1 MEVSSRPSSLK
12 TKLKEQFNMKT
23 KNVVTAGVIASL
35 YVVLT
40 LISAA
45 MGLSGNVIQLRL
57 SEALTVL
64 PYFTPAAIPGLF
76 IGCLIANILTGAIAV
91 DVICGSLATLIGA
104 IGTYMLRKYKYLVSI
119 PPVIAN
125 MIIVPLVLKYA
136 YHLDE
141 AFWYM
146 MVTVGIGEI
155 ICCCILGNLLL
166 FSAEKAIK
174 R

>member
-1 MEVSSRPSSLK
+1 M
-12 TKLKEQFNMKT
+12 
-23 KNVVTAGVIASL
+23 
-35 YVVLT
+35 
-40 LISAA
+40 
-45 MGLSGNVIQLRL
+45 
-57 SEALTVL
+57 
-64 PYFTPAAIPGLF
+64 PYFTAAAIPGLF

-91 DVICGSLATLIGA
+91 DVIFGSIATLIGA
-104 IGTYMLRKYKYLVSI
+104 IGSYLLRKQKYLVSF

-146 MVTVGIGEI
+146 MVTVGIGEAV
-155 ICCCILGNLLL
+155 CCCILGNLLL

>member
-1 MEVSSRPSSLK
+1 
-12 TKLKEQFNMKT
+12 MKT

-64 PYFTPAAIPGLF
+64 PYFTVAAIPGLF
-76 IGCLIANILTGAIAV
+76 IGCLIANILTGAIAI
-91 DVICGSLATLIGA
+91 DVIFGSIATLIGA
-104 IGTYMLRKYKYLVSI
+104 ICSYLLRKYKYLVCI
-119 PPVIAN
+119 PPVLAN
-125 MIIVPLVLKYA
+125 MTIIPFVLKYA
-136 YHLDE
+136 YHLDDG
-141 AFWYM
+141 FWYM
-146 MVTVGIGEI
+146 VATVGIGEAV
-155 ICCCILGNLLL
+155 CCCILGNLLL